1 MTYRG
6 YSKEQIAATLEH
18 TVLKPEATKED
29 VVKNAQLAQ
38 QTGCAAYV
46 VAGINLS
53 AAASVGGWG
62 ETALCSVIGFPHAN
76 VSRHILAEEAVEA
89 VKNGVKEID
98 MVFPLGKYRSGEV
111 DAVRRYIEI
120 VCEVAH
126 ANNATVKVI
135 LETASLSDDEIVEG
149 CKISEAAGADFVKTS
164 TGYGSGGATVEAI
177 RLMRQTVGDRLGV
190 KASGGV
196 RTLDAAIDMLEAGAN
211 RIGTSNT
218 LGILA
223 EFETK

>member
-1 MTYRG
+1 MLFR
-6 YSKEQIAATLEH
+6 S
-18 TVLKPEATKED
+18 
-29 VVKNAQLAQ
+29 
-38 QTGCAAYV
+38 
-46 VAGINLS
+46 
-53 AAASVGGWG
+53 
-62 ETALCSVIGFPHAN
+62 TALCSVIGFPHAN

-98 MVFPLGKYRSGEV
+98 MVFPLGKYRSGDE
-111 DAVRRYIEI
+111 DGVRRYIEI

-126 ANNATVKVI
+126 ANNSTVKVI
-135 LETASLSDDEIVEG
+135 LETASLSNDEIVAA

-218 LGILA
+218 LAILA
-223 EFETK
+223 EFDSK